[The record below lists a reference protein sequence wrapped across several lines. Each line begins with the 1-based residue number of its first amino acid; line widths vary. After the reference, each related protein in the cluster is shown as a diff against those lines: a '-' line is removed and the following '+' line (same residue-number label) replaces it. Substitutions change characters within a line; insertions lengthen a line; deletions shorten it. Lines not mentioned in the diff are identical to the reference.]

1 MTLEDLTQA
10 TLIEVPEAPI
20 MTVRDMVRWAMG
32 VLCAEGN
39 AWVVDDEPVVAGAN
53 TSYAELEAPVD
64 AFPVRLLAVEV
75 GGRALRPGIDYEQA
89 SPTRIT
95 LKPAIKT
102 STLRGRL
109 AVRPRLGKA
118 MPEELL
124 DRHAETLRHGALARL
139 LMLPQPWRE
148 PELALYHQ
156 RLWDA
161 GVNDAMRLAAYG
173 HQVGGARVRPRRFI

>member
-1 MTLEDLTQA
+1 MTLDDLVA
-10 TLIEVPEAPI
+10 DVALEVPDAPRASI
-20 MTVRDMVRWAMG
+20 KDLLLRAIYD
-32 VLCAEGN
+32 LCVKGN
-39 AWVVDDEPVVAGAN
+39 AWVVDDEPVVAGAD
-53 TSYAELEAPVD
+53 TPYAELEAPMD

-75 GGRALRPGIDYEQA
+75 GGKALRPGTDYEQT

-95 LKPAIKT
+95 LKPAIKA

-118 MPEELL
+118 MPGELL

-156 RLWDA
+156 RLWEA
-161 GVNDAMRLAAYG
+161 GVNDAIRLAAYG
-173 HQVGGARVRPRRFI
+173 HQVGGARARPRRFI